1 LAQVLKEINAACVI
15 AHSSHKVFSA
25 MSLLHVLSCL
35 LLVGPSLGDEAVH
48 DPTKLKALQDDVEKA
63 VRALYQEVESE
74 KISMLAGKPKI
85 KKGAISMAPAI
96 PFGTLEA
103 FGREDTASELTDAS
117 ITESNAMVDQIE
129 NAVVAETKRS
139 MFRALTRLRGA
150 TIANF
155 DGMANAQSANVAQYA
170 KDKQWTQSHEL
181 NHLAKQEANVGHWAF
196 PNSPKPAGT
205 SNAGAVAKV
214 KKAPKKIKKHK
225 EVKAKAKPVKKE
237 KFLMEQSKD
246 NTQMRGEDDKEAAS
260 QVAGLGG
267 VAMDPEVAYGQSH
280 ADTSEPNEKI
290 TVKSKKHKELKI
302 EEVANADLLGVKITV
317 KSAKLQT
324 N

>member
-1 LAQVLKEINAACVI
+1 
-15 AHSSHKVFSA
+15 

-35 LLVGPSLGDEAVH
+35 LLVAPSLAEEAVH
-48 DPTKLKALQDDVEKA
+48 DPAKLKALQDDVEKA

-74 KISMLAGKPKI
+74 KISMLAGKPKVV
-85 KKGAISMAPAI
+85 KAAI
-96 PFGTLEA
+96 PFGSLEA

-170 KDKQWTQSHEL
+170 KAKQWTQSHEL
-181 NHLAKQEANVGHWAF
+181 NHLAKQEANVGKWAF

-205 SNAGAVAKV
+205 SNAGAVAEA
-214 KKAPKKIKKHK
+214 KKAPKKIKKHR
-225 EVKAKAKPVKKE
+225 EVKAKAKPEQKEMKKE
-237 KFLMEQSKD
+237 EKTKFLMEQSKD
-246 NTQMRGEDDKEAAS
+246 NTQMRGEDDAQAAS
-260 QVAGLGG
+260 QKAGLEG
-267 VAMDPEVAYGQSH
+267 VAMDPEVAYGESH

-290 TVKSKKHKELKI
+290 TVKSRKHKETKI